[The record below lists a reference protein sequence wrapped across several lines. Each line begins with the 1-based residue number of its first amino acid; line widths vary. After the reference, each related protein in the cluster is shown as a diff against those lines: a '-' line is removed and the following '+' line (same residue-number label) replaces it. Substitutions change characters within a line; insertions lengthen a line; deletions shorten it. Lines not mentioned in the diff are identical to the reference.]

1 MNFPAPPPPHPGP
14 LPQGDREK
22 TNPLPLSEG
31 VGGGVCPQTT
41 NAPALLRLLAWLSPA
56 FPTGG
61 YAWSHGVEWAVENDE
76 IRDGETLRA
85 WVADILRHGSGHN
98 DLLLVRH
105 AHRAAHDIDALTILV
120 ELALAAQPS
129 RERRAET
136 IGQGNA
142 FLAAA
147 APWQPTILRALAEKA
162 GDIPYPVAVGA
173 LAGAQ
178 HIAEDDAALG
188 ILQAFAAN
196 LISAAVRLVPL
207 GQSTGLA
214 VLAALEPDILAV
226 AGETAEKTLDD
237 LGSACFRSDI
247 ASMRHETQYTRLF
260 RS

>member
-1 MNFPAPPPPHPGP
+1 MNFLATPTSRSA
-14 LPQGDREK
+14 
-22 TNPLPLSEG
+22 
-31 VGGGVCPQTT
+31 
-41 NAPALLRLLAWLSPA
+41 APALLRLLAWLSPA

-61 YAWSHGVEWAVENDE
+61 YAWSHGIEWAVDTTE
-76 IRDGETLRA
+76 IRDGATLQA
-85 WVADILRHGSGHN
+85 WVADVLRHGSGHN
-98 DLLLVRH
+98 DAILLRH
-105 AHRAAHDIDALTILV
+105 AHRAADDQPTLETIV

-136 IGQGNA
+136 VGQGNA

-147 APWQPTILRALAEKA
+147 AAWQPTVLRQLADKV
-162 GDIPYPVAVGA
+162 GDLPYPVAVGA

-188 ILQAFAAN
+188 FLQAFAAN

-214 VLAALEPDILAV
+214 VLAALEPTILAI
-226 AGETAEKTLDD
+226 AESTATKTLDD
-237 LGSACFRSDI
+237 LGGACFRSDI
-247 ASMRHETQYTRLF
+247 AAMRHETQYTRLF